1 LKLSFETLEG
11 NPEMRK
17 KIRIAIPNKGRLKQP
32 AMEVLGQAGIE
43 VLEEKRTYVS
53 KTSDSRFEAVFAR
66 AYDIPVYVHY
76 GAVDLGITG
85 HDLILEREADVLE
98 LLDLEFGK
106 CNVVIA
112 VPETSTIN
120 TVGDIPA
127 LTRVATEFPVLARKY
142 FEVLGKQVEVLEVS
156 GTSELAP
163 KLGLAQIIVDI
174 TSSGETLRKNN
185 LRVIAT
191 IMDSTT
197 RLACNK
203 IAYRTF
209 EMQINEL
216 LTRLRGGLTRK

>member
-1 LKLSFETLEG
+1 M
-11 NPEMRK
+11 NK

-32 AMEVLGQAGIE
+32 AIKVLEGAGIE
-43 VLEEKRTYVS
+43 ILEEDRTYVS
-53 KTSDSRFEAVFAR
+53 KTSDPRFEAIFAR
-66 AYDIPVYVHY
+66 AYDIPVYVQY

-106 CNVVIA
+106 CTLVVA
-112 VPETSTIN
+112 APEKSTI
-120 TVGDIPA
+120 TSISEVPA
-127 LTRVATEFPVLARKY
+127 LTRIATEFPAITRKY
-142 FEVLGKQVEVLEVS
+142 FEKLGMQVEVLEVS

-185 LRVIAT
+185 LRVISS
-191 IMDSTT
+191 ILGSTT

-209 EMQINEL
+209 EKEINEL
-216 LTRLRGGLTRK
+216 LAKLRGGLGKK